1 MYETSVALG
10 HVCPVAGHHGLCLEE
25 TVHRKVAVCG
35 QCYSLCCPALDSS
48 EVAWYPCV

>member
-10 HVCPVAGHHGLCLEE
+10 HVCPVAGHNGLGWEE

-35 QCYSLCCPALDSS
+35 QCYSLWCPALGSS
-48 EVAWYPCV
+48 EVACYTCV